1 MNSNTKT
8 ARNASCFQTSGTLL
22 LSLKGW
28 ASVPENFP
36 YGLGAL
42 ILNYTLYQSEL
53 VPRWISVWGLVGA
66 ILLLAMGFLR
76 LYGRPVEYLAI
87 PIILNELVL
96 AGWLIAYG
104 FESFASTSVI
114 VGVLIIAALISTILN
129 GVFIKSMNRSEYLSA
144 VAADEKN
151 VLTGVIFQLALTASV
166 VAIPIIL
173 FPILREHGQ
182 SIALGYVVARIF
194 EGFFDVIIAIS
205 QLLLLTLSREF
216 IKTDINRKN
225 EQI

>member
-1 MNSNTKT
+1 
-8 ARNASCFQTSGTLL
+8 
-22 LSLKGW
+22 
-28 ASVPENFP
+28 
-36 YGLGAL
+36 
-42 ILNYTLYQSEL
+42 
-53 VPRWISVWGLVGA
+53 
-66 ILLLAMGFLR
+66 MGFLR
-76 LYGRPVEYLAI
+76 LYDRPVEYLAI

-96 AGWLIAYG
+96 AGWLIGYG
-104 FESFASTSVI
+104 FDSSASTSVI
-114 VGVLIIAALISTILN
+114 VGVLIIAALILTILN

-144 VAADEKN
+144 IAADEKN
-151 VLTGVIFQLALTASV
+151 VLAGVVFQFALTASV

-182 SIALGYVVARIF
+182 SLALGYVVARIF